1 MVENNFNKAFG
12 DVELNEEQEFL
23 VKSLLD
29 TGGKLLRSVKSK
41 DILSKKDS
49 FMLVNSIKY
58 LVVMFRS
65 IGD

>member
-1 MVENNFNKAFG
+1 MVESNFNKAFG
-12 DVELNEEQEFL
+12 DMELNEEQEFL

-29 TGGKLLRSVKSK
+29 TGSCLLQSVKSK
-41 DILSKKDS
+41 DVLSKKDS

-58 LVVMFRS
+58 LVVMFKS